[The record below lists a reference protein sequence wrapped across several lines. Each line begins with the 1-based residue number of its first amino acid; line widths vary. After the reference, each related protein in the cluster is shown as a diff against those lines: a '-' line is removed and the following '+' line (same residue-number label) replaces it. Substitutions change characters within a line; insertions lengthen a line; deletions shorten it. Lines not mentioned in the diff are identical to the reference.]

1 MTKLN
6 AIESKVYAAIR
17 SVENDYIAGI
27 AFEADMST
35 EQVEQIVTSLVAQG
49 VVEATDALNDEFT
62 YNVTDA
68 EVELTEVEA
77 VEEVEAVQQE
87 EDKEEVKSKRGRKPK
102 EQVEELDLTKFTK
115 SGKPRKVSNA
125 ALMREQIA
133 QVKGKMEYKDAE
145 AVLMAWAMETL
156 GHTKQLAKSYVKS
169 NWDRV

>member
-6 AIESKVYAAIR
+6 SIESKVYTAIR

-49 VVEATDALNDEFT
+49 VVEATDALNGEFT

-68 EVELTEVEA
+68 EVELTEVE
-77 VEEVEAVQQE
+77 EVESVQQE
-87 EDKEEVKSKRGRKPK
+87 EVKDEVKAKRGRKPK
-102 EQVEELDLTKFTK
+102 EQTEELDLTKFTK

-125 ALMREQIA
+125 ALMREQIS

>member
-6 AIESKVYAAIR
+6 AIESKVYTAIR

-49 VVEATDALNDEFT
+49 VVEATDALNGEFT

-68 EVELTEVEA
+68 EVELTEVE
-77 VEEVEAVQQE
+77 EVESVQQE
-87 EDKEEVKSKRGRKPK
+87 EVKEEVKAKRGRKPK
-102 EQVEELDLTKFTK
+102 EQTEELDLTKFTK

>member
-6 AIESKVYAAIR
+6 AIESKVYTAIR

-49 VVEATDALNDEFT
+49 VVEATDALNGEFT

-68 EVELTEVEA
+68 EVDLTE
-77 VEEVEAVQQE
+77 VEEVEAAQQE
-87 EDKEEVKSKRGRKPK
+87 EVKEEVKSNRGRKPK
-102 EQVEELDLTKFTK
+102 EQVEDLDLNKFTK
-115 SGKPRKVSNA
+115 AGKPRKVSNA

>member
-6 AIESKVYAAIR
+6 AIESKVYTAIR

-62 YNVTDA
+62 YTVTDA
-68 EVELTEVEA
+68 EVELTEVE
-77 VEEVEAVQQE
+77 EVEAAQQE
-87 EDKEEVKSKRGRKPK
+87 EVKEEVKSNRGRKPK
-102 EQVEELDLTKFTK
+102 EQVEDLDLTKFTK
-115 SGKPRKVSNA
+115 AGKPRKVSNA

-133 QVKGKMEYKDAE
+133 QVKGKMEYNDAE